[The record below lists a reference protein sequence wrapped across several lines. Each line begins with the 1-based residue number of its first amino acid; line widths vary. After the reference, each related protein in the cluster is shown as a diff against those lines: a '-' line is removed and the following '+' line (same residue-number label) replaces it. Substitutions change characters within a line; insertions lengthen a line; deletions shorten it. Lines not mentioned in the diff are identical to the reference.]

1 MAKAKTTAVA
11 IMVAALVLASI
22 AAFMVYN
29 YLSTKQKE
37 AETAKIGV
45 QQIVV
50 AAAEIPFGTRLQPA
64 QLKTAG
70 WPKEGIPAGS
80 FSDVKAAENRIAVA
94 NIPAGSPITENSLAP
109 ASSTSGVLSF
119 IIPEGH
125 RAITVAVNEVV
136 GVAGF
141 ILPNSIVDVVATV
154 NSPYASGGK
163 NSRISKII
171 LQNVKVLAVGQILE
185 QKDGKPVTVP
195 TVTLDVLPVDA
206 EKLAI
211 ASENKVQLILKHL
224 GDKEEVKT
232 SGATVATILGGQ
244 APPKVAGAGGRRA
257 ASKKTVSAKPAA
269 LVVQPYT
276 VDIIQGDKRTK
287 EEFK

>member
-11 IMVAALVLASI
+11 ITVAALVLASI

-37 AETAKIGV
+37 TETAKMGV

-50 AAAEIPFGTRLQPA
+50 AAEDIPFGTRIQPT
-64 QLKTAG
+64 QVKMSG

-80 FSDVKAAENRIAVA
+80 FTDAKAAESRIA
-94 NIPAGSPITENSLAP
+94 ITEIKAGSPIIETSLAP
-109 ASSTSGVLSF
+109 ATSTSGVLSF

-125 RAITVAVNEVV
+125 RAVTVAVNEVV

-141 ILPNSIVDVVATV
+141 ILPNSTVDVVATV
-154 NSPYASGGK
+154 NAPYRTGAD
-163 NSRISKII
+163 SRVSKII
-171 LQNVKVLAVGQILE
+171 LQNIKVLAVGQILE
-185 QKDGKPVTVP
+185 QKDGKPVSVP
-195 TVTLDVLPVDA
+195 TVTLDVLPADA

-224 GDKEEVKT
+224 GDKEVVKT
-232 SGATVATILGGQ
+232 SGATVSSLMGGQ
-244 APPKVAGAGGRRA
+244 APPSA
-257 ASKKTVSAKPAA
+257 AHSGKKAAPRPAAAKPVSHEA
-269 LVVQPYT
+269 PYT
-276 VDIIQGDKRTK
+276 IDVIQGDKRTR

>member
-11 IMVAALVLASI
+11 ITVAALVLASF

-37 AETAKIGV
+37 TETAKMGV

-50 AAAEIPFGTRLQPA
+50 AAEDIPFGTRIQA
-64 QLKTAG
+64 TQVKMSG
-70 WPKEGIPAGS
+70 WPKAGIPAGS
-80 FSDVKAAENRIAVA
+80 FSDVKGTESRIAIT
-94 NIPAGSPITENSLAP
+94 NIKAGSPVIETSLAP
-109 ASSTSGVLSF
+109 ATSTSGVLSF

-141 ILPNSIVDVVATV
+141 ILPNSTVDVVATV
-154 NSPYASGGK
+154 NAPYRTAGD
-163 NSRISKII
+163 NRISKII

-185 QKDGKPVTVP
+185 QKDGKPVSVP
-195 TVTLDVLPVDA
+195 TVTLDVLPGDA

-232 SGATVATILGGQ
+232 SGATVASLMAGQ
-244 APPKVAGAGGRRA
+244 APPRVAGAGRA
-257 ASKKTVSAKPAA
+257 RAPKKPAAAKPAA
-269 LVVQPYT
+269 LTVQPYT
-276 VDIIQGDKRTK
+276 VDVIQGDKRTR